1 MRQAFLLIFALFSS
15 ACSHMIFQ
23 PEKGYY
29 LDPQKAEQAL
39 DIKLEDV
46 YFKSSD
52 GTALH
57 GWFLPNRVGNK
68 KGTIM
73 FLHGNAQ
80 NISTH
85 VRFVWWLPRNGYDV
99 FIFDYRG
106 YGRSAGEP
114 TLEGVH
120 LDVQSA
126 MATLLARKDIHPDK
140 LVLYGHSLGGALSI
154 TSLAKSPY
162 RDRFKLLIVESAF
175 SSYRTAAR
183 EVLGNFWLTWL
194 FQYPLSW
201 TFRDD
206 FKPIEAIPRISPIPI
221 LLVHGDADP
230 VVGHHNSGELYT
242 AARQPKNFW
251 LISGANHAALDN
263 PQQRERLLKYL
274 DKMLE

>member
-1 MRQAFLLIFALFSS
+1 MRRIFLLIFVVFSS
-15 ACSHMIFQ
+15 ACSNMIFQ

-29 LDPQKAEQAL
+29 LDPKKAEEVL
-39 DIKLEDV
+39 DLRLEDV

-52 GTALH
+52 GTQLH
-57 GWFLPNRVGNK
+57 GWFLPNRVGKK

-106 YGRSAGEP
+106 YGRSQGEA
-114 TLEGVH
+114 TLDGVH

-126 MATLLARKDIHPDK
+126 IETLLARKDIHPDN
-140 LVLYGHSLGGALSI
+140 LVLYGHSLGGALSV
-154 TSLAKSPY
+154 TSLADSPY
-162 RDRFKLLIVESAF
+162 RDRFKLLIVESSF
-175 SSYRTAAR
+175 TRYRTVAR

-201 TFRDD
+201 TVSDD
-206 FKPIEAIPRISPIPI
+206 FAPVDAIARISPIPI
-221 LLVHGDADP
+221 LLVHGDADS
-230 VVGHHNSGELYT
+230 VIDHHHSGELYS
-242 AARQPKNFW
+242 AAREPKAFW
-251 LISGANHAALDN
+251 LVAGANHGALYN
-263 PQQRERLLKYL
+263 PLQRERLLKYL
-274 DKMLE
+274 DKILK

>member
-1 MRQAFLLIFALFSS
+1 MSRVFLLIVVIFSS
-15 ACSHMIFQ
+15 ACSGMIFQ
-23 PEKGYY
+23 PEKRYF
-29 LDPQKAEQAL
+29 LDPKKAEDAL
-39 DIKLEDV
+39 DIKLENV

-52 GTALH
+52 GTQLH
-57 GWFLPNRVGNK
+57 GWFLPSRAGKK

-85 VRFVWWLPRNGYDV
+85 IRFVWWLPQNGYDV

-106 YGRSAGEP
+106 YGRSEGEP

-154 TSLAKSPY
+154 TSLADSPY

-175 SSYRTAAR
+175 SSYRSVAR

-201 TFRDD
+201 TIRDD
-206 FKPIEAIPRISPIPI
+206 YKPVEAISRISPIPI
-221 LLVHGDADP
+221 LLGKS
-230 VVGHHNSGELYT
+230 VV
-242 AARQPKNFW
+242 
-251 LISGANHAALDN
+251 
-263 PQQRERLLKYL
+263 
-274 DKMLE
+274 